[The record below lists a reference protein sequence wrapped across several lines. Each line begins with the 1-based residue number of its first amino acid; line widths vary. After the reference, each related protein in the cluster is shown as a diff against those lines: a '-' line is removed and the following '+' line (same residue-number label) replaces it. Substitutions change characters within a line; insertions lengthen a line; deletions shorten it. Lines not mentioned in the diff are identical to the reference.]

1 MISKIGKKAVAVTGH
16 RIVKD
21 LDKKNLKNIFRELIE
36 KEYNVFYVGMALGF
50 DIICFKT
57 LLELKGQYN
66 IKIIA
71 CIPCENQDSL
81 WSEKQK
87 KEYRNLLNF
96 ADEKV
101 VLSKEYTSSCM
112 QKRNEYM
119 VDNSDVLVAY
129 LKRNSGGT
137 YNTVKY
143 AVEKQKEI
151 IYVN

>member
-36 KEYNVFYVGMALGF
+36 KEYNVFHVGMALGF

-57 LLELKGQYN
+57 LLELKAQYN

-101 VLSKEYTSSCM
+101 ILSKEYTSSCM

-119 VDNSDVLVAY
+119 VDNSMVIVAY

>member
-1 MISKIGKKAVAVTGH
+1 MISKIEKKAVAVTGH

-36 KEYNVFYVGMALGF
+36 KEYNVFHVGMALGF

-57 LLELKGQYN
+57 LLELKAQYN

-101 VLSKEYTSSCM
+101 ILSKEYTSSCM

-119 VDNSDVLVAY
+119 VDNSMVIVAY